1 VVCSEYLYVQVEAKA
16 ATFGWRSNN
25 MGEIGQGKYL
35 DFMRNL
41 HPIDFVAELLEKT
54 YTIINKMTEN
64 HVTWRILACVA
75 GEPIVWVKE

>member
-1 VVCSEYLYVQVEAKA
+1 
-16 ATFGWRSNN
+16 

-41 HPIDFVAELLEKT
+41 HPIDFIAELLEKT

-64 HVTWRILACVA
+64 HVTW
-75 GEPIVWVKE
+75 